1 MRRNDG
7 RRQTGL
13 GDSFDAYCDHCNI
26 TAEGQE
32 YIRSVRRDMIW
43 ECGTRRV
50 PQGGFRS
57 EEAGVVIAV
66 GPCTLALGIALE
78 SEFSKNAIEYFPNP
92 PTLRFPDLRPR
103 KKQAMLSV
111 NPEFLLPKA
120 DRAAFVEWKTEDRL
134 QALATKHPWHYQRAE
149 DGRWTCPSIDSAAVK
164 LGLTYELQNAAQINR
179 HLLCWAG
186 WLLPHY
192 DHRFKVSRA
201 KVTLVR
207 GIVADRWLMTLA
219 DLRAD
224 LTRAI
229 SENELQKAMSDQR
242 RERRN
247 RRNA

>member
-111 NPEFLLPKA
+111 NPEFLCRKPIAPLSSNGK
-120 DRAAFVEWKTEDRL
+120 RRIGCRL
-134 QALATKHPWHYQRAE
+134 W
-149 DGRWTCPSIDSAAVK
+149 
-164 LGLTYELQNAAQINR
+164 
-179 HLLCWAG
+179 
-186 WLLPHY
+186 
-192 DHRFKVSRA
+192 
-201 KVTLVR
+201 
-207 GIVADRWLMTLA
+207 
-219 DLRAD
+219 
-224 LTRAI
+224 
-229 SENELQKAMSDQR
+229 
-242 RERRN
+242 RRN
-247 RRNA
+247 TRGTTKGQRMAGGLARQSTVPQSSLA